1 MADLGSN
8 TPSEGALQQADR
20 ESTVVATT
28 RPTSPS
34 ANSIREKDANN
45 KPSENAV
52 TVTRTISKTEIE
64 GELEADA
71 DPREIED
78 ESRLLTGRR
87 LALVHAGFLMAV
99 LLFALDQTIV
109 STALPVLASKFDALD
124 QLTWVVSAYFCS
136 SFFFPFSKKI
146 SAH

>member
-1 MADLGSN
+1 MAELGTNTN
-8 TPSEGALQQADR
+8 TPSQMDR
-20 ESTVVATT
+20 ESTVVAT

-34 ANSIREKDANN
+34 ANSIREKDALN
-45 KPSENAV
+45 KSSSNGVA
-52 TVTRTISKTEIE
+52 VTRTTSNTEVE

-71 DPREIED
+71 DPREIAD

-109 STALPVLASKFDALD
+109 STALPVLASKFDALS

-136 SFFFPFSKKI
+136 SSPFPLKA
-146 SAH
+146 AH